1 MKNSIYY
8 QTLDNNNIS
17 EIPDSVNIDYGNVGN
32 AQIQAVDE
40 AKQEVPLDV
49 SGLPIKVIL
58 ENIGAL
64 PNEMYALVRRN
75 GFGAS
80 DSSVLLGVNPY
91 KNINELIKEKA
102 TMTISE
108 EEKEIGTKVAVRK
121 GNDLEPLIITKYEK

>member
-40 AKQEVPLDV
+40 AKQEVSLDV

-91 KNINELIKEKA
+91 KNIN
-102 TMTISE
+102 
-108 EEKEIGTKVAVRK
+108 
-121 GNDLEPLIITKYEK
+121 